1 MKIAIIGAGIS
12 GNTLAYYLNPH
23 HQIALF
29 ESNDRIGGHS
39 HTHHIDIFNQ
49 KVSVDTGFIVFNK
62 KTYPNFL
69 KLLHELKV
77 PYENSAMSFSV
88 KDSQK
93 DFEYNG
99 TNLNALFAQRKNF
112 INPSF
117 YKMIREILRFN
128 KSSIIL
134 LRSDEEISLG
144 DYLKREGYSD
154 FFKKYYILPMGS
166 AIWSSNIKTMMQFP
180 AKFFIQF
187 FNNHGMLNI
196 NDRPQWLTISGGSI
210 NYVNKMI
217 KSFRKKI
224 KLNQNIKYVERKKDY
239 IAIYHKDRVEKFDW
253 VFFACHSDEA
263 LKLIKSP
270 NSDEKNILKAIP
282 YTDNE
287 VILHY
292 DDHFMPKRKLAWAA
306 WNYHIDDNANSP
318 ASLTY
323 NMNILQNLKTEAPLL
338 VTLNPLQK
346 INKKKII
353 KTLSYDHPQYSL
365 RSIEAQS
372 KYHLISGV
380 NRTSFAGAYWGNGFH
395 EDGVKSALDAIQQFN
410 VVHGFQ

>member
-1 MKIAIIGAGIS
+1 MKIAIIGSGIS
-12 GNTLAYYLNPH
+12 GNTLAYYLNPR
-23 HQIALF
+23 HQITLF

-39 HTHHIDIFNQ
+39 HTHHIDVFNQ

-77 PYENSAMSFSV
+77 PYEKSAMSFSV

-134 LRSDEEISLG
+134 LSGDEEISLG

-210 NYVNKMI
+210 NYVDKMI
-217 KSFRKKI
+217 KPFRKKI
-224 KLNQNIKYVERKKDY
+224 KLNQNIKYVERKKDH
-239 IAIYHKDRVEKFDW
+239 IAIHHKDRVEKFDW

-270 NSDEKNILKAIP
+270 SFHEKNILKAIP

-323 NMNILQNLKTEAPLL
+323 NMNILQNLKTEVPLL

-353 KTLSYDHPQYSL
+353 KTLSYAHPQYSL

-410 VVHGFQ
+410 AMHGFQ

>member
-1 MKIAIIGAGIS
+1 MKIAIIGSGIS

-39 HTHHIDIFNQ
+39 HTHHIDVFNQ

-134 LRSDEEISLG
+134 LSGDEEISLG

-210 NYVNKMI
+210 NYVDKMI
-217 KSFRKKI
+217 KPFRKKI
-224 KLNQNIKYVERKKDY
+224 KLNQNIKYVERKKDH
-239 IAIYHKDRVEKFDW
+239 IAIHHKDRVEKFDW

-270 NSDEKNILKAIP
+270 NSHEKNILKAIP

-323 NMNILQNLKTEAPLL
+323 NMNILQNLKTEVPLL

-353 KTLSYDHPQYSL
+353 KTLSYAHPQYSL

-410 VVHGFQ
+410 AVHGFQ

>member
-1 MKIAIIGAGIS
+1 MKIAIIGSGIS

-39 HTHHIDIFNQ
+39 HTHHIDVFNQ

-77 PYENSAMSFSV
+77 PYENSTMSFSV

-99 TNLNALFAQRKNF
+99 TSLNALFAQRKNF

-117 YKMIREILRFN
+117 YKMIGEILQFN

-134 LRSDEEISLG
+134 LSGDEEISLG

-217 KSFRKKI
+217 EPFRKKI
-224 KLNQNIKYVERKKDY
+224 KINQNIKYVERKKDH
-239 IAIYHKDRVEKFDW
+239 IAIHHKDRIEKFDW

-270 NSDEKNILKAIP
+270 SFHEKNILKAIP

-292 DDHFMPKRKLAWAA
+292 DDQFMPKRKLAWAA
-306 WNYHIDDNANSP
+306 WNYHIGDNPNSP

-323 NMNILQNLKTEAPLL
+323 NMNILQNLKTKVPLL

-353 KTLSYDHPQYSL
+353 KILSYAHPQYSL
-365 RSIEAQS
+365 RSIEAQCR
-372 KYHLISGV
+372 YHLISGV

-410 VVHGFQ
+410 TLHGFH

>member
-1 MKIAIIGAGIS
+1 MKIAIIGSGIS

-23 HQIALF
+23 HQITLF

-99 TNLNALFAQRKNF
+99 TSLNALFAQRKNF
-112 INPSF
+112 MNPRF
-117 YKMIREILRFN
+117 YKMISEILRFN

-134 LRSDEEISLG
+134 LSSDEEISLG

-166 AIWSSNIKTMMQFP
+166 AIWSSNIKTMMEFP

-217 KSFRKKI
+217 EPFRKKI
-224 KLNQNIKYVERKKDY
+224 KLNQNIKYVERKKDH
-239 IAIYHKDRVEKFDW
+239 IAIHHKDRIEKFDW

-270 NSDEKNILKAIP
+270 GLHEKNILKAIP

-287 VILHY
+287 VVLHY

-338 VTLNPLQK
+338 VTLNPMQK

-353 KTLSYDHPQYSL
+353 KTLSYAHPQYSL

-372 KYHLISGV
+372 RYHLISGV

-410 VVHGFQ
+410 AVHGFH

>member
-1 MKIAIIGAGIS
+1 MKIAIIGSGIS

-39 HTHHIDIFNQ
+39 HTHHIDVFNQ

-134 LRSDEEISLG
+134 LSGDEEISLG

-210 NYVNKMI
+210 NYVDKMI
-217 KSFRKKI
+217 KPFRKKI
-224 KLNQNIKYVERKKDY
+224 KLNQNIKYVERKKDH
-239 IAIYHKDRVEKFDW
+239 IAIHHKDRVEKFDW

-270 NSDEKNILKAIP
+270 NSHEKNILKAIP

-323 NMNILQNLKTEAPLL
+323 NMNILQNLKTEVPLL

-353 KTLSYDHPQYSL
+353 KTLSYAHPQYSL

-410 VVHGFQ
+410 AVHGFL

>member
-1 MKIAIIGAGIS
+1 MKIAIIGSGIS

-39 HTHHIDIFNQ
+39 HTHHIDVFNQ

-77 PYENSAMSFSV
+77 RYENSAMSFSV

-134 LRSDEEISLG
+134 LSGDEEISLG

-239 IAIYHKDRVEKFDW
+239 IAIYHKDRVEKFYW

-323 NMNILQNLKTEAPLL
+323 NMNILQNLKTEVPLL

-353 KTLSYDHPQYSL
+353 KTLSYAHPQYSL
-365 RSIEAQS
+365 RSIDAQS

-410 VVHGFQ
+410 AVHGFQ

>member
-1 MKIAIIGAGIS
+1 MKIAIIGSGIS

-23 HQIALF
+23 HQITLF

-99 TNLNALFAQRKNF
+99 TSLNALFAQRKNF
-112 INPSF
+112 MNPRF
-117 YKMIREILRFN
+117 YKMISEILRFN

-134 LRSDEEISLG
+134 LSSDEEISLG

-217 KSFRKKI
+217 EPFRKKI
-224 KLNQNIKYVERKKDY
+224 KLNQNIKYVERKKDH
-239 IAIYHKDRVEKFDW
+239 IAIHHKDRIEKFDW

-270 NSDEKNILKAIP
+270 SLHEKNILKAIP

-287 VILHY
+287 VVLHY

-338 VTLNPLQK
+338 VTLNPMQK

-353 KTLSYDHPQYSL
+353 KTLSYAHPQYSL

-410 VVHGFQ
+410 AVHGFH

>member
-1 MKIAIIGAGIS
+1 MKIAIIGSGIS

-39 HTHHIDIFNQ
+39 HTHHIDVFNQ

-134 LRSDEEISLG
+134 LSGDEEISLG

-210 NYVNKMI
+210 NYVDKMI
-217 KSFRKKI
+217 KPFRKKI
-224 KLNQNIKYVERKKDY
+224 KLNQNIKYVERKKDH
-239 IAIYHKDRVEKFDW
+239 IAIHHKDRVEKFDW

-270 NSDEKNILKAIP
+270 SFHEKNILKAIP

-318 ASLTY
+318 ASLTS
-323 NMNILQNLKTEAPLL
+323 NMNILQNLKTEVPLL

-353 KTLSYDHPQYSL
+353 KTLSYAHPQYSL

-410 VVHGFQ
+410 AVHGFQ

>member
-1 MKIAIIGAGIS
+1 MKIAIIGSGIS

-39 HTHHIDIFNQ
+39 HTHHIDVFNQ

-69 KLLHELKV
+69 KLLHELRV

-99 TNLNALFAQRKNF
+99 TSLNALFAQRKNF
-112 INPSF
+112 INPKF

-210 NYVNKMI
+210 NYVDKMI
-217 KSFRKKI
+217 KPFRKKI
-224 KLNQNIKYVERKKDY
+224 KLNQNIKYVERKKDH
-239 IAIYHKDRVEKFDW
+239 IAIHHKDRVEKFDW

-270 NSDEKNILKAIP
+270 SFHEKNILKAIP

-323 NMNILQNLKTEAPLL
+323 NMNILQNLKTEVPLL

-353 KTLSYDHPQYSL
+353 KTLSYAHPQYSL

-410 VVHGFQ
+410 AVHGFQ

>member
-1 MKIAIIGAGIS
+1 MKIAIIGSGIS

-23 HQIALF
+23 HQITLF

-99 TNLNALFAQRKNF
+99 TSLNALFAQRKNF
-112 INPSF
+112 MNPRF
-117 YKMIREILRFN
+117 YKMISEILRFN

-134 LRSDEEISLG
+134 LSSDEEISLG
-144 DYLKREGYSD
+144 HYLKREGYSD

-166 AIWSSNIKTMMQFP
+166 AIWSSNIKTMMEFP

-217 KSFRKKI
+217 EPFRKKI
-224 KLNQNIKYVERKKDY
+224 KLNQNIKYVERKKDH
-239 IAIYHKDRVEKFDW
+239 IAIHHKDRIEKFDW

-270 NSDEKNILKAIP
+270 SLHEKNILKAIP

-287 VILHY
+287 VVLHY

-306 WNYHIDDNANSP
+306 WNYHIDDNSNSP

-338 VTLNPLQK
+338 VTLNPMQK

-353 KTLSYDHPQYSL
+353 KTLSYAHPQYSL

-372 KYHLISGV
+372 KYHLISGA

-410 VVHGFQ
+410 AVHGFH

>member
-1 MKIAIIGAGIS
+1 MKIAIIGSGIS

-23 HQIALF
+23 HQITLF

-99 TNLNALFAQRKNF
+99 TSLNALFAQRKNF
-112 INPSF
+112 MNPRF
-117 YKMIREILRFN
+117 YKMISEILRFN

-134 LRSDEEISLG
+134 LSSDEEISLG
-144 DYLKREGYSD
+144 DYLKRERYSD

-166 AIWSSNIKTMMQFP
+166 AIWSSNIKTMMEFP

-217 KSFRKKI
+217 EPFRKKI
-224 KLNQNIKYVERKKDY
+224 KLNQNIKYVERKKDH
-239 IAIYHKDRVEKFDW
+239 IVIHHKDRIEKFDW

-263 LKLIKSP
+263 FKLIKSP
-270 NSDEKNILKAIP
+270 GLHEKNILKAIP

-287 VILHY
+287 VVLHY

-306 WNYHIDDNANSP
+306 WNYHIDDNSNSP

-338 VTLNPLQK
+338 VTLNPMQK

-353 KTLSYDHPQYSL
+353 KTLSYAHPQYSL

-410 VVHGFQ
+410 AVHGFH

>member
-1 MKIAIIGAGIS
+1 MKIAIIGSGIS

-23 HQIALF
+23 HQITLF

-99 TNLNALFAQRKNF
+99 TSLNALFAQRKNF
-112 INPSF
+112 MNPRF
-117 YKMIREILRFN
+117 YKMISEILRFN

-134 LRSDEEISLG
+134 LSSDEEISLG

-166 AIWSSNIKTMMQFP
+166 AIWSSNIKTMMEFP

-217 KSFRKKI
+217 EPFRKKI
-224 KLNQNIKYVERKKDY
+224 KLNQNIKYVERKKDH
-239 IAIYHKDRVEKFDW
+239 IAIHHKDRIEKFDW

-263 LKLIKSP
+263 FKLIKSP
-270 NSDEKNILKAIP
+270 GLHEKNILKAIP

-287 VILHY
+287 VVLHY

-338 VTLNPLQK
+338 VTLNPMQK

-353 KTLSYDHPQYSL
+353 KTLSYAHPQYSL

-410 VVHGFQ
+410 AVHGFH

>member
-1 MKIAIIGAGIS
+1 MKIAIIGSGIS

-23 HQIALF
+23 HQITLF

-39 HTHHIDIFNQ
+39 HTHQIDIFNQ

-62 KTYPNFL
+62 KTYPRFL

-112 INPSF
+112 MNPRF
-117 YKMIREILRFN
+117 YKMISEILRFN

-134 LRSDEEISLG
+134 LSSDEEISLG
-144 DYLKREGYSD
+144 HYLKREGYSD

-166 AIWSSNIKTMMQFP
+166 AIWSSNIKTMMEFP

-217 KSFRKKI
+217 DSFRKKI
-224 KLNQNIKYVERKKDY
+224 KLNQNIKYIERKKDH
-239 IAIYHKDRVEKFDW
+239 IAIHHKDRIEKFDW

-270 NSDEKNILKAIP
+270 SLHEKNILKAIP

-287 VILHY
+287 VVLHY

-306 WNYHIDDNANSP
+306 WNYHIDDNSNSP

-338 VTLNPLQK
+338 VTLNPMQK

-353 KTLSYDHPQYSL
+353 KTLSYAHPQYSL
-365 RSIEAQS
+365 RGMEAQS

-410 VVHGFQ
+410 AVHGFL

>member
-12 GNTLAYYLNPH
+12 GNTLAYYLNSH

-217 KSFRKKI
+217 KPFRKKI

-270 NSDEKNILKAIP
+270 SSDEKNILKAIP

-306 WNYHIDDNANSP
+306 WNYHIDENANSP

-353 KTLSYDHPQYSL
+353 KTLSYAHPQYSL

-410 VVHGFQ
+410 AVHGFQ

>member
-12 GNTLAYYLNPH
+12 GNTLAYYLNSH

-99 TNLNALFAQRKNF
+99 TNFNALFAQRKNF

-353 KTLSYDHPQYSL
+353 KTLSYAHPQYSL

-372 KYHLISGV
+372 RYHLISGV

-410 VVHGFQ
+410 AVHGFQ

>member
-1 MKIAIIGAGIS
+1 MKIAIIGSGIS

-23 HQIALF
+23 HQITLF

-69 KLLHELKV
+69 KLLHELRV

-134 LRSDEEISLG
+134 LSGDEEISLG

-210 NYVNKMI
+210 NYVDKMI
-217 KSFRKKI
+217 KPFRKKI
-224 KLNQNIKYVERKKDY
+224 KLNQNIKYVERKKDH
-239 IAIYHKDRVEKFDW
+239 IAIHHKDRIEKFDW

-270 NSDEKNILKAIP
+270 SFHEKNILKAIP

-323 NMNILQNLKTEAPLL
+323 NMNILQNLKTEVPLL

-353 KTLSYDHPQYSL
+353 KTLSYAHPQYSL

-410 VVHGFQ
+410 AVHGFQ

>member
-1 MKIAIIGAGIS
+1 MKIAIIGSGIS

-23 HQIALF
+23 HQITLF
-29 ESNDRIGGHS
+29 ESNDRVGGHS

-69 KLLHELKV
+69 KLLYELKV

-99 TNLNALFAQRKNF
+99 TSLNALFAQRKNF
-112 INPSF
+112 MNPRF
-117 YKMIREILRFN
+117 YKMISEILRFN

-134 LRSDEEISLG
+134 LSSDEEISLG

-166 AIWSSNIKTMMQFP
+166 AIWSSNIKTMMEFP

-217 KSFRKKI
+217 EPFRKKI
-224 KLNQNIKYVERKKDY
+224 KLNQNIKYVERKKDH
-239 IAIYHKDRVEKFDW
+239 IAIHHKDRIEKFDW

-270 NSDEKNILKAIP
+270 GLHEKNILKAIP

-287 VILHY
+287 VVLHY

-338 VTLNPLQK
+338 VTLNPMQK

-353 KTLSYDHPQYSL
+353 KTLSYAHPQYSL

-410 VVHGFQ
+410 AVHGFH

>member
-1 MKIAIIGAGIS
+1 MKIAIIGSGIS

-23 HQIALF
+23 HQITLF

-99 TNLNALFAQRKNF
+99 TSLNALFAQRKNF
-112 INPSF
+112 MNPRF
-117 YKMIREILRFN
+117 YKMISEILRFN

-134 LRSDEEISLG
+134 LSSDEEISLG

-154 FFKKYYILPMGS
+154 LFKKYYILPMGS
-166 AIWSSNIKTMMQFP
+166 AIWSSNIKTMMEFP

-210 NYVNKMI
+210 NYVNRMI
-217 KSFRKKI
+217 EPFRKKI
-224 KLNQNIKYVERKKDY
+224 KLNQKLKYVERKKDH
-239 IAIYHKDRVEKFDW
+239 IAIHHKDRIEKFDW

-270 NSDEKNILKAIP
+270 GLHEKNILNAIP

-287 VILHY
+287 VVLHY
-292 DDHFMPKRKLAWAA
+292 DDHFMPKRKRAWAA
-306 WNYHIDDNANSP
+306 WNYHINDNANLP

-338 VTLNPLQK
+338 VTLNPIQK

-353 KTLSYDHPQYSL
+353 KTLSYAHPQYSL

-395 EDGVKSALDAIQQFN
+395 EDGVKSALEAIQQFN
-410 VVHGFQ
+410 AVHGFH

>member
-1 MKIAIIGAGIS
+1 MKIAIIGSGIS

-112 INPSF
+112 INPIF

-134 LRSDEEISLG
+134 LSGDEEISLG
-144 DYLKREGYSD
+144 DYLKRERYSD

-210 NYVNKMI
+210 NYVDKMI
-217 KSFRKKI
+217 KPFRKKI

-270 NSDEKNILKAIP
+270 SSDEKNILKAIP

-353 KTLSYDHPQYSL
+353 KTLSYAHPQYSL

-410 VVHGFQ
+410 AVHGFQ

>member
-1 MKIAIIGAGIS
+1 MKIAIIGSGIS
-12 GNTLAYYLNPH
+12 GNTLAYYLNPR

-39 HTHHIDIFNQ
+39 HTHHIDVFNQ

-134 LRSDEEISLG
+134 LSGDEEISLG

-210 NYVNKMI
+210 NYVDKMI
-217 KSFRKKI
+217 KPFRKKI
-224 KLNQNIKYVERKKDY
+224 KLNQNIKYVERKKDH
-239 IAIYHKDRVEKFDW
+239 IAIHHKDRVEKFDW

-270 NSDEKNILKAIP
+270 SFHEKNILKAIP

-323 NMNILQNLKTEAPLL
+323 NMNILQNLKTEVPLL

-353 KTLSYDHPQYSL
+353 KTLSYAHPQYSL

-410 VVHGFQ
+410 AMHGFQ

>member
-1 MKIAIIGAGIS
+1 MKIAIIGSGIS

-23 HQIALF
+23 HQITLF

-69 KLLHELKV
+69 KLLYELKV

-99 TNLNALFAQRKNF
+99 TSLNALFAQRKNF
-112 INPSF
+112 MNPRF
-117 YKMIREILRFN
+117 YKMISEILRFN

-134 LRSDEEISLG
+134 LSSDEEISLG

-154 FFKKYYILPMGS
+154 FFMKYYILPMGS
-166 AIWSSNIKTMMQFP
+166 AIWSSNIKTMMEFP

-217 KSFRKKI
+217 EPFRKKI
-224 KLNQNIKYVERKKDY
+224 KLNQNIKYVERKKDH
-239 IAIYHKDRVEKFDW
+239 IVIHHKDRIEKFDW

-263 LKLIKSP
+263 FKLIKSP
-270 NSDEKNILKAIP
+270 GLHEKNILKAIP

-287 VILHY
+287 VVLHY

-338 VTLNPLQK
+338 VTLNPMQK

-353 KTLSYDHPQYSL
+353 KTLSYAHPQYSL

-410 VVHGFQ
+410 AVHGFH

>member
-1 MKIAIIGAGIS
+1 MKIAIIGSGIS

-39 HTHHIDIFNQ
+39 HTHHIDVFNQ

-134 LRSDEEISLG
+134 LSGDEEISLG

-210 NYVNKMI
+210 NYVDKMI
-217 KSFRKKI
+217 KPFRKKI
-224 KLNQNIKYVERKKDY
+224 KLNQNIKYVERKKDF
-239 IAIYHKDRVEKFDW
+239 IAIHHKDRVEKFDW

-270 NSDEKNILKAIP
+270 SFHEKNILKAIP

-323 NMNILQNLKTEAPLL
+323 NMNILQNLKTEVPLL

-353 KTLSYDHPQYSL
+353 KTLSYAHPQYSL

-372 KYHLISGV
+372 RYHLISGV

-410 VVHGFQ
+410 AVHGFQ

>member
-1 MKIAIIGAGIS
+1 MKIAIIGSGIS

-23 HQIALF
+23 HQITLF

-49 KVSVDTGFIVFNK
+49 KVNVDTGFIVFNK

-99 TNLNALFAQRKNF
+99 TSLNALFAQRKNF
-112 INPSF
+112 MNPRF
-117 YKMIREILRFN
+117 YKMISEILRFN

-134 LRSDEEISLG
+134 LSSDEEISLG

-166 AIWSSNIKTMMQFP
+166 AIWSSNIKTMMEFP

-217 KSFRKKI
+217 EPFRKKI
-224 KLNQNIKYVERKKDY
+224 KLNQNIKYVERKKDH
-239 IAIYHKDRVEKFDW
+239 IAIHHKDRIEKFDW

-270 NSDEKNILKAIP
+270 GLHEKNILKAIP

-287 VILHY
+287 VVLHY

-306 WNYHIDDNANSP
+306 WNYHINDNANSP

-323 NMNILQNLKTEAPLL
+323 NMNILQNLKTEVPLL

-353 KTLSYDHPQYSL
+353 KTLSYAHPQYSL

-410 VVHGFQ
+410 AVHGFH